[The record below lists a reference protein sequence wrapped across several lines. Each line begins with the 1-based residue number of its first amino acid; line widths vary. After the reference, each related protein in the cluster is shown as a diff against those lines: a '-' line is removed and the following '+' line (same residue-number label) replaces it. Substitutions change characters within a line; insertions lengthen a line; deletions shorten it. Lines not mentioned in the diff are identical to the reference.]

1 MIDDFGVVTY
11 AGLVG
16 WCDRLGVVP
25 PTQEE
30 FDAAMPPVLV
40 NSPQEGVIVLEP
52 LPDDVPYLRNG
63 LVSLSGTLEGTQ
75 RKPKRRKEDPQAG

>member
-1 MIDDFGVVTY
+1 MIDDFGVFTY

-30 FDAAMPPVLV
+30 FDVVMPQGLV

-52 LPDDVPYLRNG
+52 LPEVPYVRNA
-63 LVSLSGTLEGTQ
+63 LVTLSGTLESTQ
-75 RKPKRRKEDPQAG
+75 KKAKRKKEDQPD